1 VRRKTMKIPL
11 RMAKHAGRSLF
22 VVLMVGLVLTCTGLL
37 GTAFGEEGEKK
48 ESYIRPVDSSPPLAE
63 TEKGS
68 GWSYNSDYLFAISRA
83 VRDSSVHPAGKVFL
97 FIPAVPLDIV
107 LSPFAAIAGLFG
119 D

>member
-1 VRRKTMKIPL
+1 MNIPRRL
-11 RMAKHAGRSLF
+11 GKHVGKPMLVALLVASMLAG
-22 VVLMVGLVLTCTGLL
+22 TGLI
-37 GTAFGEEGEKK
+37 GNSFGEEAEKK
-48 ESYIRPVDSSPPLAE
+48 ESYIRHVDDSSPTLAE
-63 TEKGS
+63 TERGS

-83 VRDSSVHPAGKVFL
+83 VRDSRVHPAGKVFL

>member
-1 VRRKTMKIPL
+1 MIIPH
-11 RMAKHAGRSLF
+11 RMAKHVGRSLL
-22 VVLMVGLVLTCTGLL
+22 VVFLVGSVLTGTGLF
-37 GTAFGEEGEKK
+37 GTVFGEEGEKK
-48 ESYIRPVDSSPPLAE
+48 ESYIRPVDSAPTLAE

-68 GWSYNSDYLFAISRA
+68 GWSYNTDYLFAISRA
-83 VRDSSVHPAGKVFL
+83 VRDSRVHPAGKVFL

>member
-1 VRRKTMKIPL
+1 MNNIPY
-11 RMAKHAGRSLF
+11 RMGNYVGRPLLVALLVGSILAG
-22 VVLMVGLVLTCTGLL
+22 TGLL
-37 GTAFGEEGEKK
+37 GGSFGDEGGKK

-63 TEKGS
+63 TEKGP
-68 GWSYNSDYLFAISRA
+68 GWSYNADYLFAISKA

-97 FIPAVPLDIV
+97 FIPAIPLDLV

>member
-1 VRRKTMKIPL
+1 MKIPL
-11 RMAKHAGRSLF
+11 RMARHVGRSL
-22 VVLMVGLVLTCTGLL
+22 VVLLMVGSMLNCAGLL
-37 GTAFGEEGEKK
+37 GSAFGEEGEKK
-48 ESYIRPVDSSPPLAE
+48 ESYIRPVDSSPSLAE

-83 VRDSSVHPAGKVFL
+83 VRDSRVHPAGKVFL
-97 FIPAVPLDIV
+97 FIPAVPLDIA

>member
-1 VRRKTMKIPL
+1 MALPHSLEIPF
-11 RMAKHAGRSLF
+11 GRL
-22 VVLMVGLVLTCTGLL
+22 LLAGLL
-37 GTAFGEEGEKK
+37 VCATLTAAGLPGQSFGDEAGK
-48 ESYIRPVDSSPPLAE
+48 EAGYVRNVDSSPSLAE

-83 VRDSSVHPAGKVFL
+83 IRDSSMHPAGKVVL
-97 FIPAVPLDIV
+97 FIPAIPLDIA

>member
-1 VRRKTMKIPL
+1 MKIPL
-11 RMAKHAGRSLF
+11 RTANHVGRFLL
-22 VVLMVGLVLTCTGLL
+22 VVLLAGSVLTGTGLL
-37 GTAFGEEGEKK
+37 GSAFAEEGEKK
-48 ESYIRPVDSSPPLAE
+48 ESYIRPVDSSPSLAE

-83 VRDSSVHPAGKVFL
+83 VRDSRVHPAGKVFL

>member
-1 VRRKTMKIPL
+1 MNIPP
-11 RMAKHAGRSLF
+11 RMGKHVGRSLL
-22 VVLMVGLVLTCTGLL
+22 VALLVGSMLTGTGLL
-37 GTAFGEEGEKK
+37 GTCFADEAEKE
-48 ESYIRPVDSSPPLAE
+48 ESYIRNVDSSPSLAE
-63 TEKGS
+63 TEKGP
-68 GWSYNSDYLFAISRA
+68 GWSYNPDYLFAISRA